1 MKNIKGDHAMKKTT
15 TISLISALILLLA
28 SHTFPQQRP
37 SQSVVFRK
45 ISDRLFEILGGR
57 GARGG
62 AYICD
67 NGVLI
72 IDAKMDQKSVD
83 EVIEEIRKMTD
94 KPIKYL
100 VNTHSDG
107 DHVQGN
113 QYFPKTVTIV
123 AHENCREDFFRPDRR
138 GNPSQWNQPELSP
151 FVPELTF
158 TDKMDIYMGTKKVEL
173 WYFGVGH
180 TTGDIVVFFPD
191 EKTAFLGD
199 QIFLTRPQLI
209 HSHKN
214 GNSFQHVKTL
224 TKMLE
229 TIDAEKFCS
238 GHDEMTDR
246 SGIQRLITRME
257 ERQDKVKALLK
268 KGKSTEEIKGEF
280 EENEA
285 RLIDTICNEIKG
297 KP

>member
-1 MKNIKGDHAMKKTT
+1 MKKNIDIG
-15 TISLISALILLLA
+15 LIFTLILLMT
-28 SHTFPQQRP
+28 SHAFTQQRT
-37 SQSVVFRK
+37 SQPVEFRK
-45 ISDRLFEILGGR
+45 ISGRLFEILGGQ

-62 AYICD
+62 AYIGD

-72 IDAKMDQKSVD
+72 IDAKMGQKSVE
-83 EVIEEIRKMTD
+83 EVIQGIRQMTD

-100 VNTHSDG
+100 INTHSDG

-113 QYFPKTVTIV
+113 QFFPKTVTFI
-123 AHENCREDFFRPDRR
+123 AHENCRKDFLEPDRN
-138 GNPSQWNQPELSP
+138 GNSSQWNQPELSP
-151 FVPELTF
+151 FVPALTF
-158 TDKMDIYMGTKKVEL
+158 RDKMDIYLGSKKIEL

-180 TTGDIVVFFPD
+180 TTGDIVVYFPE

-209 HSHKN
+209 HSYKG

-238 GHDEMTDR
+238 GHDEATDR
-246 SGIQRLITRME
+246 SGIRQLMTRMK
-257 ERQDKVKALLK
+257 ERQDKVKTLLE
-268 KGKSTEEIKGEF
+268 KGKSPEEIKDEF

-285 RLIDTICNEIKG
+285 RLIETICNEIKEVSR
-297 KP
+297 